1 MNSEIISGNEKL
13 KQIKL
18 KVELKDVKSD
28 YFLIKLFDLIK
39 ANISLNVIKY
49 NKNLQKRANISIKN
63 YKDYSQLYSSVE
75 IELKLID
82 NKCGKF
88 INIFDKEKEHYHIY
102 FDNSNEEIKRNYL
115 KEEEKVN
122 KIRIIIDHQIKSFKG
137 LFYYCKCIKEI
148 FFKKFCRTNIT
159 DMSSMFFGCS
169 SIKELELSNFNTN
182 NVTDMSQMFRE
193 CSSINELNLS
203 KFNTN
208 KVTDM
213 NCMFQGC
220 KSLNKLNI
228 SKFNTNKVIDMSN
241 MFYECSSLDKINI
254 SKFNTNKET
263 VTKNMFYGCS
273 NKLKQKIKQQNKNLI
288 I

>member
-1 MNSEIISGNEKL
+1 M

-18 KVELKDVKSD
+18 KIELKDIKSD
-28 YFLIKLFDLIK
+28 FFLIKLFDLIK
-39 ANISLNVIKY
+39 QNKSLNVIKY

-63 YKDYSQLYSSVE
+63 YKEYSQLYSSIE

-88 INIFDKEKEHYHIY
+88 INIFVKEKEHYHIY
-102 FDNSNEEIKRNYL
+102 FDNSNEKIKRNYL
-115 KEEEKVN
+115 KEEKVN
-122 KIRIIIDHQIKSFKG
+122 KFRIIIDHQIKSFKG
-137 LFYYCKCIKEI
+137 LFYYCKCIKKI

-159 DMSSMFFGCS
+159 DMSSMFSECSLLNELNLSNFNTDNITNMSSMFFGCS
-169 SIKELELSNFNTN
+169 SIKELELSNFNA
-182 NVTDMSQMFRE
+182 
-193 CSSINELNLS
+193 
-203 KFNTN
+203 N
-208 KVTDM
+208 KVIDM

-228 SKFNTNKVIDMSN
+228 SKFNTNKVTDMSN
-241 MFYECSSLDKINI
+241 MFYECSSLDKLNI

-288 I
+288 FLSIILD